1 MPSNLKIITDKEP
14 LQTFE
19 SIIHNNPYDR
29 VLPEFDMTPEELS
42 QLCLKRLLS
51 GDHMRYFVKITNQ
64 QEPEILY
71 VYVNS
76 VRDIKRFVDQQLII
90 EQGNIKHLVMVLH
103 IGEKKLS
110 EMESHCPPSLLVTTI
125 ILWQLLLICKRA
137 LFIKGIPL
145 DGLQQKTSSV

>member
-1 MPSNLKIITDKEP
+1 MPSNLKIIPDKEP

-29 VLPEFDMTPEELS
+29 VLPEFDMTPEELW

-90 EQGNIKHLVMVLH
+90 KQGNIKHLVMILH
-103 IGEKKLS
+103 IGK
-110 EMESHCPPSLLVTTI
+110 
-125 ILWQLLLICKRA
+125 KRA
-137 LFIKGIPL
+137 MRWKAIAHCLY
-145 DGLQQKTSSV
+145 